1 MVEVRSTAT
10 PRAAARRTEVA
21 SLEREF
27 ASVRR
32 DARSQV
38 LWLRPGPGAVAAI
51 LAEVPAGTVI
61 TESELRVRLLDR
73 YGGEQVEPRA
83 LRAAVRALAARA
95 ARGRGRPGPCP
106 LWRLLRD
113 DGSVAPGVPLAPLYC
128 ATRLREE
135 GQRVG
140 WDHGRW
146 KVLPRSG

>member
-1 MVEVRSTAT
+1 MVEARSTPT
-10 PRAAARRTEVA
+10 PRAAVRSSEAA
-21 SLEREF
+21 SVEREF
-27 ASVRR
+27 ANLRR
-32 DARSQV
+32 DPRSQV

-61 TESELRVRLLDR
+61 TESQLRARLLGR
-73 YGGEQVEPRA
+73 YGGQQVEPRA
-83 LRAAVRALAARA
+83 LRAAVRALAAGA
-95 ARGRGRPGPCP
+95 ARARSRSGSCA

-113 DGSVAPGVPLAPLYC
+113 DGSVAPGAPLAPLYC

-146 KVLPRSG
+146 KVLPRPA